1 MRIGQKNY
9 PLNVRNI
16 IQLSLV
22 HVGVS
27 LTVVPITGTLNRIM
41 IADMGIPAVLVGVLV
56 ALPYLLS
63 PLQVFVGNWA
73 DRRPL
78 WGMHRS
84 PWILIGGLMAAFG
97 SYLAAHTVFYMN
109 THFAL
114 GLIAS
119 FAVFTVW
126 GVGVNVASVSYL
138 SLASE
143 LTENSPKGWRTSTVG
158 VMWTAMI
165 LSTIVASIGLARA
178 LEVDASISGIYTAF
192 GAIWLVAT
200 VCVLVGAAGIE
211 PVNAAARSVRNTA
224 DHPVVALRALAN
236 NPTAKRFFVYLL
248 LVLIGIRAQ
257 DVLLEPYAADT
268 LGLPV
273 SATTRLEAIWG
284 IGVFI
289 TLLGGLGLVYR
300 FGKRANA
307 NIGAIIAIV
316 AFALIIISGAIHH
329 VAFFYV
335 SVFLLGLGS
344 GLMTVSNLSFML
356 DMTAPQNVGLYI
368 GAWGVANFVAQSLG
382 TIGGALLRDIA
393 YRLTGNVA
401 LGYMVVFAL
410 EIIGLIIALLL
421 FRTISV
427 EVFRRDAELDVADVL
442 TTLAGD

>member
-1 MRIGQKNY
+1 M
-9 PLNVRNI
+9 NVRKL

-41 IADMGIPAVLVGVLV
+41 IADMGIPAVLVGILV

-73 DRRPL
+73 DHRPL

-97 SYLAAHTVFYMN
+97 SYLAAHTVFYMDE
-109 THFAL
+109 HFL
-114 GLIAS
+114 PGLIAS
-119 FAVFTVW
+119 LAVFTVW

-143 LTENSPKGWRTSTVG
+143 LTEDSPKGWRTSTVG
-158 VMWTAMI
+158 IMWTAMI
-165 LSTIVASIGLARA
+165 LSTIVASLALSRA
-178 LEVDASISGIYTAF
+178 LEIDDTVSGVYTAF

-200 VCVLVGAAGIE
+200 LFVLIGATGIE
-211 PVNAAARSVRNTA
+211 PTDADARVVRNTA
-224 DHPVVALRALAN
+224 ENPVMALRALAN

-248 LVLIGIRAQ
+248 LVLVGIRAQ

-273 SATTRLEAIWG
+273 AATTRLEAIWG

-289 TLLGGLGLVYR
+289 TLIGGLGLVYKL
-300 FGKRANA
+300 GKRANA
-307 NIGAIIAIV
+307 NFGAIVAIV
-316 AFALIIISGAIHH
+316 AFVMIIVSGALHN
-329 VAFFYV
+329 APFFYA

-356 DMTAPQNVGLYI
+356 DMTLPHNVGLYI

-382 TIGGALLRDIA
+382 TVGGALLRDVA
-393 YRLTGNVA
+393 YHLTGNVA
-401 LGYMVVFAL
+401 LGYMVVFGL
-410 EIIGLIIALLL
+410 EIAGLVMALLL

-427 EVFRRDAELDVADVL
+427 ESFQREAEVDVADL
-442 TTLAGD
+442 LALAGD

>member
-1 MRIGQKNY
+1 MRTSQKNY

-16 IQLSLV
+16 VQLSLV

-97 SYLAAHTVFYMN
+97 SYLAAHTVFYMDA
-109 THFAL
+109 HFAL

-119 FAVFTVW
+119 FAVFTMW

-165 LSTIVASIGLARA
+165 LSTIVASISLARA

-211 PVNAAARSVRNTA
+211 PANAAARTVRNTA
-224 DHPVVALRALAN
+224 DNPAVALRALAN

-307 NIGAIIAIV
+307 NIGAVVAIV
-316 AFALIIISGAIHH
+316 AFALIIISGAIQH
-329 VAFFYV
+329 VTFFYA

-410 EIIGLIIALLL
+410 EIIGLVIALLL

-427 EVFRRDAELDVADVL
+427 EVFRRDAQLNVADVL
-442 TTLAGD
+442 TLAGD

>member
-1 MRIGQKNY
+1 M
-9 PLNVRNI
+9 NVRKI

-41 IADMGIPAVLVGVLV
+41 IADMGIPAVLVGILV

-73 DRRPL
+73 DQRPL

-97 SYLAAHTVFYMN
+97 SYLAAHTVFYMDA
-109 THFAL
+109 HFVP
-114 GLIAS
+114 GLLAS
-119 FAVFTVW
+119 LAVFTLW
-126 GVGVNVASVSYL
+126 GVGVNIASVSYL

-143 LTENSPKGWRTSTVG
+143 LTENSPKGWRTTTVG

-165 LSTIVASIGLARA
+165 LSTIIASIGLSRA
-178 LEVDASISGIYTAF
+178 LEVDATVSGIYTAF

-200 VCVLVGAAGIE
+200 VCVLAGAAGIE
-211 PVNAAARSVRNTA
+211 PAAGADRTVHHTA
-224 DHPVVALRALAN
+224 DNPVAALRALAN

-257 DVLLEPYAADT
+257 DVLLEPYAADA
-268 LGLPV
+268 LGLSV
-273 SATTRLEAIWG
+273 SATTRIESIWG

-289 TLLGGLGLVYR
+289 TLLGGLGSVR
-300 FGKRANA
+300 WFGKRANA
-307 NIGAIIAIV
+307 NLGAIVAIV
-316 AFALIIISGAIHH
+316 AFVLIIVSGALHQPT
-329 VAFFYV
+329 FFYA

-356 DMTAPQNVGLYI
+356 DMTVPHNVGLYI

-393 YRLTGNVA
+393 YQVTGNAA
-401 LGYMVVFAL
+401 LGYMIVFGVEIGGLAAAL
-410 EIIGLIIALLL
+410 FL

-427 EVFRRDAELDVADVL
+427 ETFQREAQVEVADVL
-442 TTLAGD
+442 ALAGD